1 MPRPLLYSNGHLAVA
16 SDSRGTIREL
26 YYPHVGLFNHLS
38 GYPIRMGVW
47 VNGDFSW
54 CDAPNWEVALGCEAD
69 SSVGTMRLVSR
80 GLGIEM
86 RCREGVHPSLATFVR
101 HIEVHE
107 ARGRHVQVRLFFS
120 PDLRISESDIG
131 DTAFYHPGLRGMV
144 HYKGRHFF
152 LFTAQA
158 DGHGPD
164 QYAAGIKGFGGLEGA
179 WRDAEDGHLSGNP
192 IAQGSVDSCFGVTVQ
207 LEPGET
213 AQTDFWFVCA
223 ESLERLE
230 SESTA
235 VRDAGVLRCLSAIAA
250 ADAAWLSRCQLDLA
264 NLPNSCRP
272 LFVRSLLLLRA
283 HADHDGAIIAS
294 LDSDIM
300 HTNRANYASMWPRDG
315 AIVAD
320 VLDQLGFPE
329 YAERF
334 FDLCASLTSPRFP
347 VLLQKYL
354 ADGSLAATWHPWI
367 EAGHLEIPYQEDET
381 ASVIVAMRRYV
392 ARHGASD
399 NARRWFDSFVVPAAQ
414 HMMAHLDAATG
425 LPSPTYDLWEE
436 RRGVHTYTAWLV
448 ADALRATSEL
458 AELLDGK
465 PQPSYLDAERRVAA
479 GIESNLTAD
488 RGHTFLRGLRLSPG
502 GAWEADQHADASLL
516 LAALAAHDR
525 GLVSYLEPT
534 IRQVLDN
541 LRVGGQVD
549 GIARYG
555 GDYYFRVRPD
565 LAGNPWIICTMWLGR
580 SLARCARTPANLRG
594 VEAWLD
600 WSQKHAAP
608 TGALPEQL
616 HPDTG
621 EPLSVSP
628 LVWSH
633 AEYILCVLAYLEAGE
648 RIGAG
653 APPSEGS
660 GVEAQAS

>member
-47 VNGDFSW
+47 ASGDFSW
-54 CDAPNWEVALGCEAD
+54 CDAPNWEIALAYEAD
-69 SSVGTMRLVSR
+69 SSIGTMRLVSR
-80 GLGIEM
+80 ALGIEL
-86 RCREGVHPSLATFVR
+86 RCREGVHPSRAAFVR

-107 ARGRHVQVRLFFS
+107 LRGRHVQVRLFFA

-144 HYKGRHFF
+144 HYKGPHYF
-152 LFTAQA
+152 LFSAQA
-158 DGHGPD
+158 DGPGPD
-164 QYAAGIKGFGGLEGA
+164 QYAAGIKGFGGLEGS

-192 IAQGSVDSCFGVTVQ
+192 IAQGSVDSCFGVTVH

-213 AQTDFWFVCA
+213 AQTDFWFACA

-230 SESTA
+230 SASNA
-235 VRDAGVLRCLSAIAA
+235 VSAEGVLRCLSAIAEE
-250 ADAAWLSRCQLDLA
+250 DAAWLSRCTLDLA
-264 NLPNSCRP
+264 TLPERYRP
-272 LFVRSLLLLRA
+272 LFVRSLLMLRA

-329 YAERF
+329 YAERI
-334 FDLCASLTSPRFP
+334 FDLCASITSPKFP

-367 EAGHLEIPYQEDET
+367 ESGHLEIPYQEDET
-381 ASVIVAMRRYV
+381 ASVILAMRRHV

-399 NARRWFDSFVVPAAQ
+399 KARKWFDSFVATAAQ
-414 HMMAHLDAATG
+414 HMVSRLDAATG
-425 LPSPTYDLWEE
+425 LPSSSYDLWEE
-436 RRGVHTYTAWLV
+436 RRGIHTYTAWLV
-448 ADALRATSEL
+448 ADAFRATSDL
-458 AELLDGK
+458 AEQLDGK
-465 PQPSYLDAERRVAA
+465 PRPSYLEAERRVLG
-479 GIESNLTAD
+479 GIERHLTAD
-488 RGHTFLRGLRLSPG
+488 EGQTFLRGLRPSPS
-502 GAWEADQHADASLL
+502 GAWEPDRHADSSLL
-516 LAALAAHDR
+516 VAALAAHDR
-525 GLVSYLEPT
+525 GLDSYLEPT
-534 IRQVLDN
+534 VRQVLDN

-565 LAGNPWIICTMWLGR
+565 LPGNPWIICTMWLGR
-580 SLARCARTPANLRG
+580 CLARSARTPANLRD
-594 VEAWLD
+594 VEAWLN
-600 WSQKHAAP
+600 WAQKHAAT
-608 TGALPEQL
+608 TGVLPEQL
-616 HPDTG
+616 HPETG

-633 AEYILCVLAYLEAGE
+633 AEYILCVLAYLEACE

-653 APPSEGS
+653 SPPSKGS
-660 GVEAQAS
+660 IVEAEAS

>member
-1 MPRPLLYSNGHLAVA
+1 
-16 SDSRGTIREL
+16 
-26 YYPHVGLFNHLS
+26 
-38 GYPIRMGVW
+38 MGVW

-54 CDAPNWEVALGCEAD
+54 CDAPNWDVALGYEPD
-69 SSVGTMRLVSR
+69 SSVGTMRLANR
-80 GLGIEM
+80 GLGIEL
-86 RCREGVHPSLATFVR
+86 RCREGVHPSLAAFVR

-107 ARGRHVQVRLFFS
+107 LRGRHVQVRLFFA

-144 HYKGRHFF
+144 HYKGRHYF
-152 LFTAQA
+152 LFSAQA
-158 DGHGPD
+158 DGKEPD

-192 IAQGSVDSCFGVTVQ
+192 IAQGSVDSCFGVTIDLQ
-207 LEPGET
+207 PGET
-213 AQTDFWFVCA
+213 GQADFWFVCA
-223 ESLERLE
+223 QSLDQLE
-230 SESTA
+230 SESDA
-235 VRDAGVLRCLSAIAA
+235 VSSKGILRCLSSITEY
-250 ADAAWLSRCQLDLA
+250 DAAWLSRCTFDLA
-264 NLPNSCRP
+264 SLPESHRHP
-272 LFVRSLLLLRA
+272 FVRSLLLLRA

-300 HTNRANYASMWPRDG
+300 HTNRANYSSMWPRDG

-320 VLDQLGFPE
+320 VLDRLGFPE

-334 FDLCASLTSPRFP
+334 FDLCASITSPKFP

-354 ADGSLAATWHPWI
+354 ADGSLAATWHPWV
-367 EAGHLEIPYQEDET
+367 ESGRLEIPYQEDET
-381 ASVIVAMRRYV
+381 ASVILAMHRYV

-399 NARRWFDSFVVPAAQ
+399 HARRWFDSFVAPAAK
-414 HMMAHLDAATG
+414 HMMSRLDAATG

-436 RRGVHTYTAWLV
+436 RRGIHTYTAWLV
-448 ADALRATSEL
+448 ADAFRATSEL
-458 AELLDGK
+458 AEKLEGT
-465 PQPSYLDAERRVAA
+465 PQPSYLEAERRVLG
-479 GIESNLTAD
+479 GIERHLSAD
-488 RGHTFLRGLRLSPG
+488 EGQTFLRGLRPSQSG
-502 GAWEADQHADASLL
+502 SWEPDRHADASIL

-525 GLVSYLEPT
+525 ELVGYLEPT
-534 IRQVLDN
+534 IRQVLDD

-549 GIARYG
+549 GIARYA

-580 SLARCARTPANLRG
+580 ALARCARTPANLRG
-594 VEAWLD
+594 VVEWLD

-648 RIGAG
+648 RVGAG
-653 APPSEGS
+653 ASVSKGS
-660 GVEAQAS
+660 GVEAEAS